1 MALLARQDL
10 VELLDYAHQGSQG
23 LLFYLLLHLFY
34 LYLLFLLLLLFLGL
48 LLYDGLLYGL
58 LLSLLL
64 YGLLLLLLLLSL
76 LYGLLRHWRLHRH
89 EVLANIIVLHNA

>member
-1 MALLARQDL
+1 MALLVGQDL

-48 LLYDGLLYGL
+48 LLDDG
-58 LLSLLL
+58 
-64 YGLLLLLLLLSL
+64 LLLSL
-76 LYGLLRHWRLHRH
+76 LYGLLLLSLLHWRLHGH

>member
-48 LLYDGLLYGL
+48 LLDDGL
-58 LLSLLL
+58 LLSLL
-64 YGLLLLLLLLSL
+64 YGLLLLSL
-76 LYGLLRHWRLHRH
+76 LYGLLLHWWLHGH
-89 EVLANIIVLHNA
+89 EVLANIIILHNA

>member
-1 MALLARQDL
+1 MALLVGQDL

-48 LLYDGLLYGL
+48 LLDDG
-58 LLSLLL
+58 
-64 YGLLLLLLLLSL
+64 LLLSL
-76 LYGLLRHWRLHRH
+76 LYGLLLLCLLLLSLSLLHWRLHGH